1 MPHKL
6 VNHILWELNQEA
18 GGEALSKSESDF
30 GLIAHQADFSII
42 RKNNDHLQGFMLGMT
57 SGRDLE
63 HFSYQWFMT
72 RYDNFLYVD
81 RVVIDTSSQG
91 NALATAMYE
100 EARFWARE
108 NGIEKIVCQVHDRPP
123 SPEAHAL
130 LKQLGFEALESVMLP
145 TREIVT
151 MYQRSTA
158 IATP

>member
-1 MPHKL
+1 MAHKL
-6 VNHILWELNQEA
+6 INHALWVLNQEA
-18 GGEALSKSESDF
+18 GSEALSQSESDF
-30 GLIAHQADFSII
+30 GLVVHQADFSVI
-42 RKNNDHLQGFMLGMT
+42 RKTNDDLHGFLLGMT

-72 RYDNFLYVD
+72 RLENFLYID
-81 RVVIDTSSQG
+81 RVVVDASHRG
-91 NALATAMYE
+91 NALAMAMYE

-108 NGIEKIVCQVHDRPP
+108 NGIEYIVCQLHDRPP

-130 LKQLGFEALESVMLP
+130 ANELGFQALESVMLP
-145 TREIVT
+145 SREIVT

>member
-1 MPHKL
+1 MAHKL

-30 GLIAHQADFSII
+30 ALIVHQADFSII
-42 RKNNDHLQGFMLGMT
+42 RKNNDQLQGFMLGMA

-81 RVVIDTSSQG
+81 RVVINTSSQG

-108 NGIEKIVCQVHDRPP
+108 NGIDKIVCQVHDRPP